1 MKNDRII
8 SVDILRGMTILL
20 MVIVNNPGNW
30 GAVYS
35 PLLHARWHGCTPTDL
50 VFPTFIFVLGIA
62 IPLAMPGKNWN
73 QETFIKI
80 ITRTLRIISLGL
92 FLNFF
97 SRISI
102 FTDNQNLLLLVRVSI
117 TILVGYALLGNFNP
131 KVKLFLAVS
140 IFTVLLFLAYS
151 GIESFKDVR
160 LPGVLQRIGIVYLF
174 ASIIYLKTE
183 LNTQIGITIALL
195 IGYWVL
201 LTIVPVPGIG
211 IGTPNYNE
219 ATNLSSWLDGL
230 LLEGHMYGAT
240 KTWDPEGILSTLPA
254 IATAL
259 IGLIIGKLILTN
271 ESKIEI
277 IKKMAVVAFFL
288 TATGLLW
295 SLVFP
300 LNKSLWTSSYVL
312 YSAGIALFILTFLH
326 YITEVKEAK
335 KGFFFFLIWGVNPM
349 IVFFLSGI
357 LPRALGMIS
366 FQNPENTDAK
376 ISVLSYAYHFWINPN
391 FDNEKSASLMYA
403 LLYACLWSLLL
414 WFFYKKKL
422 FFKV

>member
-1 MKNDRII
+1 MKNNRII

-20 MVIVNNPGNW
+20 MTIVNNPGDW
-30 GAVYS
+30 GSVYT
-35 PLLHARWHGCTPTDL
+35 PLLHAKWHGCTPTDL

-62 IPLAMPGKNWN
+62 IPLAMPTKTWN

-97 SRISI
+97 SRISLFSDDPAI
-102 FTDNQNLLLLVRVSI
+102 LLPVRIII
-117 TILVGYALLGNFNP
+117 TVLVGYALLGNFKP
-131 KVKLFLAVS
+131 KIKLFLAIS
-140 IFTVLLFLAYS
+140 IFTFLIFLAYS
-151 GIESFKDVR
+151 GIENYNDVR

-174 ASIIYLKTE
+174 SSIIYLKTE

-195 IGYWVL
+195 IGYWAL

-211 IGTPNYNE
+211 IPNYNE
-219 ATNLSSWLDGL
+219 GTNLSSWLDSFF
-230 LLEGHMYGAT
+230 LEGHMYAAT

-259 IGLIIGKLILTN
+259 IGLIIGKLILTT
-271 ESKIEI
+271 ESKIYL
-277 IKKMAVVAFFL
+277 IKKMVLIAFVL

-295 SLVFP
+295 SFIFP

-312 YSAGIALFILTFLH
+312 YSAGLALFILSFLH
-326 YITEVKEAK
+326 YITEVKEVK
-335 KGFFFFLIWGVNPM
+335 KGFLFFLIWGVNPM

-357 LPRALGMIS
+357 IPRALGMVT
-366 FQNPENTDAK
+366 FQNPENSDAK
-376 ISVLSYAYHFWINPN
+376 ISVLNYAYQFLICPN
-391 FDNEKSASLMYA
+391 FQNEKSASLTYA
-403 LLYACLWSLLL
+403 LLYVCLWSLVLYV
-414 WFFYKKKL
+414 FYKKKL

>member
-20 MVIVNNPGNW
+20 MIIVNNPGNW
-30 GAVYS
+30 GAVYT
-35 PLLHARWHGCTPTDL
+35 PLLHAEWNGCTPTDL

-62 IPLAMPGKNWN
+62 IPLAMPKKTWN

-97 SRISI
+97 SKI
-102 FTDNQNLLLLVRVSI
+102 FLFSDNQIVLLFVRLSI

-131 KVKLFLAVS
+131 KVKLLLAIA

-160 LPGVLQRIGIVYLF
+160 LPGVLQRIGIVYLI
-174 ASIIYLKTE
+174 ATVIYLKTE
-183 LNTQIGITIALL
+183 LDTQIGITITLL
-195 IGYWVL
+195 IGYWAL

-211 IGTPNYNE
+211 TPNYNE
-219 ATNLSSWLDGL
+219 GTNLSSWLDSF

-259 IGLIIGKLILTN
+259 IGLIIGKLMLTN
-271 ESKIEI
+271 DSKIEI
-277 IKKMAVVAFFL
+277 IKKMAAAALVL

-295 SLVFP
+295 SFIFP

-312 YSAGIALFILTFLH
+312 YSAGIALFILTILH
-326 YITEVKEAK
+326 YITEVKGAK

-366 FQNPENTDAK
+366 FQNPENADAK
-376 ISVLSYAYHFWINPN
+376 ISVLSYAYQFWINPN
-391 FDNEKSASLMYA
+391 FDNEKSASLTYA

>member
-20 MVIVNNPGNW
+20 MIIVNNPGNW
-30 GAVYS
+30 GAVYT
-35 PLLHARWHGCTPTDL
+35 PLLHAKWNGCTPTDL
-50 VFPTFIFVLGIA
+50 VFATFIFVLGIA
-62 IPLAMPGKNWN
+62 IPLAMPKKTWN

-97 SRISI
+97 SKI
-102 FTDNQNLLLLVRVSI
+102 FIFSDNQILLLFVRLSI
-117 TILVGYALLGNFNP
+117 TILLGYALLGNFNP
-131 KVKLFLAVS
+131 KVKLLLAVS
-140 IFTVLLFLAYS
+140 IFTILLFLAYS

-174 ASIIYLKTE
+174 ATVIYLKTE
-183 LNTQIGITIALL
+183 LETQIGITIALL
-195 IGYWVL
+195 IGYWAL
-201 LTIVPVPGIG
+201 LTIIPVPG

-219 ATNLSSWLDGL
+219 GTNLSAWLDNF

-254 IATAL
+254 IATAI

-277 IKKMAVVAFFL
+277 IKKMAAAALVL

-295 SLVFP
+295 SFVFP

-312 YSAGIALFILTFLH
+312 YSAGIALFILTILH
-326 YITEVKEAK
+326 YITEVKGAK
-335 KGFFFFLIWGVNPM
+335 KGSFFFLIWGVNPM

-357 LPRALGMIS
+357 LPRALGMIT
-366 FQNPENTDAK
+366 FPNPENADAK
-376 ISVLSYAYHFWINPN
+376 ISVLSYAYQFWINPN
-391 FDNEKSASLMYA
+391 FDNEKSASLTYA

>member
-20 MVIVNNPGNW
+20 MIIVNNPGNW
-30 GAVYS
+30 GAVYT
-35 PLLHARWHGCTPTDL
+35 PLLHAKWNGCTPTDL

-62 IPLAMPGKNWN
+62 IPLAMPKKNWN

-102 FTDNQNLLLLVRVSI
+102 FSDNQILLLFVRLSI

-131 KVKLFLAVS
+131 KIKLFLAVC
-140 IFTVLLFLAYS
+140 IFTILLFLAYS

-160 LPGVLQRIGIVYLF
+160 LPGVLQRIGIVYLI
-174 ASIIYLKTE
+174 ASVIYLKTE
-183 LNTQIGITIALL
+183 LDTQIVITIALL
-195 IGYWVL
+195 IGYWAI

-211 IGTPNYNE
+211 TANYNE
-219 ATNLSSWLDGL
+219 GTNLSAWLDYYL
-230 LLEGHMYGAT
+230 LQDHMYAAT

-254 IATAL
+254 VATAL
-259 IGLIIGKLILTN
+259 IGLIIGKLLLTN
-271 ESKIEI
+271 DSKIEI
-277 IKKMAVVAFFL
+277 IKKMAIIACVL
-288 TATGLLW
+288 TVTGLLW
-295 SLVFP
+295 SFVFP
-300 LNKSLWTSSYVL
+300 LNKSLWTSSYAL
-312 YSAGIALFILTFLH
+312 YSAGIGLFILTFIH
-326 YITEVKEAK
+326 YIIEIIGVK
-335 KGFFFFLIWGVNPM
+335 KGLFFFLIWGVNPM

-357 LPRALGMIS
+357 LPRALGMIT
-366 FQNPENTDAK
+366 FQNPENADAK
-376 ISVLSYAYHFWINPN
+376 ISILNYAYQFWINPN
-391 FDNEKSASLMYA
+391 FDNEKSASLTYA

>member
-20 MVIVNNPGNW
+20 MIIVNNPGNW
-30 GAVYS
+30 GAVYT
-35 PLLHARWHGCTPTDL
+35 PLLHAKWNGCTPTDL

-62 IPLAMPGKNWN
+62 IPLAMPKKTWN

-97 SRISI
+97 SKI
-102 FTDNQNLLLLVRVSI
+102 FIFSDNQILLLFVRLSI

-131 KVKLFLAVS
+131 KVKLLLAVS
-140 IFTVLLFLAYS
+140 IFTILLFLAYS
-151 GIESFKDVR
+151 GIESFNDVR
-160 LPGVLQRIGIVYLF
+160 LPGVLQRIGIVYLI
-174 ASIIYLKTE
+174 ATVIYLKTE
-183 LNTQIGITIALL
+183 LETQIGITIALL
-195 IGYWVL
+195 IGYWAL

-211 IGTPNYNE
+211 TANYNE
-219 ATNLSSWLDGL
+219 GTNLSSWLDSF

-271 ESKIEI
+271 ESKIKI
-277 IKKMAVVAFFL
+277 IKKMAAIAFVL
-288 TATGLLW
+288 TTTGLLW
-295 SLVFP
+295 SFVFP

-312 YSAGIALFILTFLH
+312 YSAGIALFILAVLH
-326 YITEVKEAK
+326 YITEVKGAK

-357 LPRALGMIS
+357 LPRALGMIT
-366 FQNPENTDAK
+366 FPNPENADAK
-376 ISVLSYAYHFWINPN
+376 ISVLSYAYQFWINPN
-391 FDNEKSASLMYA
+391 FDNEKSASLTYA
-403 LLYACLWSLLL
+403 LLYASLWSLLL

>member
-20 MVIVNNPGNW
+20 MIIVNNPGNW
-30 GAVYS
+30 GAVYT
-35 PLLHARWHGCTPTDL
+35 PLLHAKWNGCTPTDL

-62 IPLAMPGKNWN
+62 IPLAMPKKTWN

-97 SRISI
+97 SKI
-102 FTDNQNLLLLVRVSI
+102 FIFSDNQILLLFVRLSI

-131 KVKLFLAVS
+131 KVKLLLAVS
-140 IFTVLLFLAYS
+140 IFTILLFLAYS
-151 GIESFKDVR
+151 GIESFNDVR
-160 LPGVLQRIGIVYLF
+160 LPGVLQRIGIVYLI
-174 ASIIYLKTE
+174 ATVIYLKTE
-183 LNTQIGITIALL
+183 LETQIGITIALL
-195 IGYWVL
+195 IGYWAL
-201 LTIVPVPGIG
+201 LTIIPVPGIG
-211 IGTPNYNE
+211 TANYNE
-219 ATNLSSWLDGL
+219 GTNLSSWLDSF

-271 ESKIEI
+271 ESKIKI
-277 IKKMAVVAFFL
+277 IKKMAAIAFVL
-288 TATGLLW
+288 TTTGLLW
-295 SLVFP
+295 SFVFP

-312 YSAGIALFILTFLH
+312 YSAGIALFILAVLH
-326 YITEVKEAK
+326 YITEVKGAK

-357 LPRALGMIS
+357 LPRALGMIT
-366 FQNPENTDAK
+366 FPNPENADAK
-376 ISVLSYAYHFWINPN
+376 ISVLSYAYQFWINPN
-391 FDNEKSASLMYA
+391 FDNEKSASLTYA
-403 LLYACLWSLLL
+403 LLYASLWSLLL